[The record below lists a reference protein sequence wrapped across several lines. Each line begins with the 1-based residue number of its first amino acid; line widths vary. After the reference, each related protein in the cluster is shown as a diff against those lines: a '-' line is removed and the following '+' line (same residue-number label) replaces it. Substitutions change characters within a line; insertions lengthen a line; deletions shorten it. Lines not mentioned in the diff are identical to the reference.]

1 MMAPAM
7 VSMLQTANDFT
18 SGIMTGQ
25 SADTSAG
32 MSAGPAEIQILE
44 FRMIISNA
52 EHRPRGKQLVKAQ
65 SAVKDIAAVQSKFLL

>member
-1 MMAPAM
+1 MASAM

-44 FRMIISNA
+44 FRMIISN
-52 EHRPRGKQLVKAQ
+52 P
-65 SAVKDIAAVQSKFLL
+65 